1 MEKKTIPL
9 PDLPQDLIVQILL
22 RLSVKSLIRFKCV
35 CKSWFSLISEPHF
48 TNSHFQLT
56 AATPS
61 RRILFISTPP
71 QSIDLEASLGYDTI
85 SSAVNLDFLLPEP
98 NYDFEIKGSCRGFIL
113 LHCFSSLYLW
123 NPSTGFHK
131 QIPMSPFWSEV
142 DDDDEKMYGFGYDQ
156 LADDYL
162 VVLSF
167 SPYMASR
174 FEFFSLRANT
184 WIQIEC
190 PHSPFSNAFDEKCGV
205 GSLYHGAIHWLA
217 YRDDLQKNV
226 ILAFDFTERQLFDMH
241 LPDDYYNYNYDPN
254 NCGLW
259 VFGEFLSL
267 YAMDYNDN
275 TIEMWVMNEYKVNS
289 SWTKTLVLSVDDI
302 SDESFSPLCCTK
314 SGDIIGAHSGIGLV
328 KYDDNGQLLG
338 RFSKW
343 NVTWDGSVAIY
354 TESLLSLPGDN
365 EQV

>member
-9 PDLPQDLIVQILL
+9 PHLHHELIVQILL
-22 RLSVKSLIRFKCV
+22 RLPVNSLIRFKCV
-35 CKSWFSLISEPHF
+35 CKSWFFLISDPLF
-48 TNSHFQLT
+48 ANSHFHLT
-56 AATPS
+56 AATHT
-61 RRILFISTPP
+61 RRILFISPP
-71 QSIDLEASLGYDTI
+71 PRSIDLEASLAYDSI
-85 SSAVNLDFLLPEP
+85 SSSVNLDFLLPESY
-98 NYDFEIKGSCRGFIL
+98 YDFEIKGSCRGFIL
-113 LHCFSSLYLW
+113 LHCAPTLYLW

-131 QIPMSPFWSEV
+131 QIPLCPSWLEE
-142 DDDDEKMYGFGYDQ
+142 DDDDERLYGFGYDQ
-156 LADDYL
+156 LTDDYL

-167 SPYMASR
+167 FPYISSH

-190 PHSPFSNAFDEKCGV
+190 TDSPFANGIDDKPSV
-205 GSLYHGAIHWLA
+205 GSLYNGAIHWLA
-217 YRDDLQKNV
+217 YRAGLGKNV
-226 ILAFDFTERQLFDMH
+226 ILAFDLTERQLFDML